1 MSQAEGIIKCRVS
14 SQIPKMRMLSMQKS
28 FSHSEDDHNFLTK
41 DYFNTVKN
49 FHKKLDQSNKDSR
62 CDRFGN
68 IIIQGAFYF

>member
-49 FHKKLDQSNKDSR
+49 FHKKLDQSKTIS
-62 CDRFGN
+62 
-68 IIIQGAFYF
+68 IQLK